1 MSAILALFSS
11 LLWGAADF
19 LGGNLTKK
27 YKAVAVTAASQS
39 FGLLI
44 GIFVVIVTSSWKTP
58 TLNWDG
64 YVIPGIL
71 AGIMGFIGL
80 VAFYAS
86 LASGRMGVVSPISAL
101 SVFIPLTIA
110 IISEEK
116 KPTTLQFIGIAVA
129 LVGGFCATGPEL
141 KGGSSLR
148 PIIYAVIA
156 AFSFG
161 SAVALLTKGS
171 QVSPIMTMT
180 TMRSTTFIFAIL
192 LVIRF
197 RSVGGFKKDDIPIL
211 FAIGAADFFGNLLL
225 GIATTKGLV
234 SLAVVLGSLYP
245 IVTSLL
251 AFKFLKERLHR
262 IQYFG
267 IVFAVIGIVFISAG

>member
-1 MSAILALFSS
+1 MSAILALLSS

-44 GIFVVIVTSSWKTP
+44 GILVVIFTSSWQAP
-58 TLNWDG
+58 TFDWAG
-64 YVIPGIL
+64 YVIPGVL
-71 AGIMGFIGL
+71 AGMMGFIGL
-80 VAFYAS
+80 VAFYAG

-110 IISEEK
+110 IISGE
-116 KPTTLQFIGIAVA
+116 KPTTLQFIGMAVA

-161 SAVALLTKGS
+161 GAVTFIAKGS

-180 TMRSTTFIFAIL
+180 TMRSTTFIFAVL

-197 RSVGGFKKDDIPIL
+197 RSVGGFKKNDIPIL

-225 GIATTKGLV
+225 GIATTKGLA
-234 SLAVVLGSLYP
+234 SLAVVLGSLFP

-251 AFKFLKERLHR
+251 AFKFLQERLHK

-267 IVFAVIGIVFISAG
+267 IVLAIIGIVFISVG

>member
-1 MSAILALFSS
+1 
-11 LLWGAADF
+11 
-19 LGGNLTKK
+19 
-27 YKAVAVTAASQS
+27 
-39 FGLLI
+39 LLI
-44 GIFVVIVTSSWKTP
+44 GILVVIFTSSWQAP
-58 TLNWDG
+58 TFDWAG
-64 YVIPGIL
+64 YVIPGVL
-71 AGIMGFIGL
+71 AGMMGFIGL
-80 VAFYAS
+80 VAFYAG

-110 IISEEK
+110 IISGE
-116 KPTTLQFIGIAVA
+116 KPTTLQFIGMAVA

-161 SAVALLTKGS
+161 GAVTFIAKGS

-180 TMRSTTFIFAIL
+180 TMRSTTFIFAVL

-197 RSVGGFKKDDIPIL
+197 RSVGGFKKSDIPIL

-234 SLAVVLGSLYP
+234 SLAVVLGSLFP

-251 AFKFLKERLHR
+251 AFKFLQERLHR

-267 IVFAVIGIVFISAG
+267 IVLAIIGIVFISVG

>member
-1 MSAILALFSS
+1 MSAILALLSS

-44 GIFVVIVTSSWKTP
+44 GILVIVFTSSWQAP
-58 TLNWDG
+58 TFDWGG
-64 YVIPGIL
+64 YVIPGVL
-71 AGIMGFIGL
+71 AGMMGFIGL
-80 VAFYAS
+80 VAFYAG

-110 IISEEK
+110 IISGE
-116 KPTTLQFIGIAVA
+116 KPTTLQFIGMAVA

-161 SAVALLTKGS
+161 GAVTFIAKGS

-180 TMRSTTFIFAIL
+180 TMRSTTFIFAVL

-197 RSVGGFKKDDIPIL
+197 RSVGGFKKNDIPIL

-234 SLAVVLGSLYP
+234 SLAVVLGSLFP

-251 AFKFLKERLHR
+251 AFKFLQERLHR

-267 IVFAVIGIVFISAG
+267 IIMAIIGIVFISVG

>member
-1 MSAILALFSS
+1 MSAILALLSS

-44 GIFVVIVTSSWKTP
+44 GILVIVFTSSWQAP
-58 TLNWDG
+58 TFDWGG
-64 YVIPGIL
+64 YVIPGVL
-71 AGIMGFIGL
+71 AGMMGFIGL
-80 VAFYAS
+80 VAFYAG

-110 IISEEK
+110 FISGE
-116 KPTTLQFIGIAVA
+116 KPTTLQFIGMAVA

-161 SAVALLTKGS
+161 GAVTFIAKGS

-180 TMRSTTFIFAIL
+180 TMRSTTFIFAVL

-197 RSVGGFKKDDIPIL
+197 RSVGGFKKNDIPIL

-234 SLAVVLGSLYP
+234 SLAVVLGSLFP

-251 AFKFLKERLHR
+251 AFKFLQERLHR

-267 IVFAVIGIVFISAG
+267 IVLAIIGIVFISAG

>member
-44 GIFVVIVTSSWKTP
+44 GIFVVVVTSSWKTP

-64 YVIPGIL
+64 YVIPGVL
-71 AGIMGFIGL
+71 AGMMGFIGL

-110 IISEEK
+110 FISGE
-116 KPTTLQFIGIAVA
+116 KPTTLQIIGIAVA

-267 IVFAVIGIVFISAG
+267 IVFAVIGIVFISVG

>member
-1 MSAILALFSS
+1 MSAILALLSS

-44 GIFVVIVTSSWKTP
+44 GILVVIFTSSWQAP
-58 TLNWDG
+58 TFDWAG
-64 YVIPGIL
+64 YVIPGVL
-71 AGIMGFIGL
+71 AGMMGFIGL
-80 VAFYAS
+80 VAFYAG

-110 IISEEK
+110 IISGE
-116 KPTTLQFIGIAVA
+116 KPTTLQFIGMAVA

-156 AFSFG
+156 AVSFG
-161 SAVALLTKGS
+161 GAVTFIAKGS

-180 TMRSTTFIFAIL
+180 TMRSTTFIFAVL

-197 RSVGGFKKDDIPIL
+197 RSVGGFKKNDIPIL

-234 SLAVVLGSLYP
+234 SLAVVLGSLFP

-251 AFKFLKERLHR
+251 AFKFLQERLHR

-267 IVFAVIGIVFISAG
+267 IIMAIIGIVFISVG

>member
-1 MSAILALFSS
+1 MSAILALLSS

-44 GIFVVIVTSSWKTP
+44 GILVVIFTSSWQAP
-58 TLNWDG
+58 TFDWAG
-64 YVIPGIL
+64 YVIPGVL
-71 AGIMGFIGL
+71 AGMMGFIGL
-80 VAFYAS
+80 VAFYAG

-110 IISEEK
+110 IISGE
-116 KPTTLQFIGIAVA
+116 KPTTLQFIGMAVA

-148 PIIYAVIA
+148 PIMYAVIA

-161 SAVALLTKGS
+161 GAVTFIAKGS

-180 TMRSTTFIFAIL
+180 TMRSTTFIFAVL

-197 RSVGGFKKDDIPIL
+197 RSVGGFKKNDIPIL

-234 SLAVVLGSLYP
+234 SLAVVLGSLFP

-251 AFKFLKERLHR
+251 AFKFLQERLHR

-267 IVFAVIGIVFISAG
+267 IIMAIIGIVFISVG